1 MKISLKSRAV
11 FAATTVIGIFV
22 ADLTISILNKFLMKL
37 SGRLDPRIVTLIGMF
52 VVLAL
57 FYVFVSNIQ
66 KISDWSVRIFV
77 RLGRRYI
84 GRSIGLYAALVLLAV
99 AVFSG
104 YYWAWFDRSFP
115 SELWG
120 MLCTRFEVFR
130 GMF

>member
-11 FAATTVIGIFV
+11 FAATTIIGILL
-22 ADLTISILNKFLMKL
+22 ADLTISILNKFIMKL
-37 SGRLDPRIVTLIGMF
+37 STSLDARIVTLIGIG

-120 MLCTRFEVFR
+120 MLCARFEVFR
-130 GMF
+130 GLF

>member
-11 FAATTVIGIFV
+11 FAATTIIGIFF
-22 ADLTISILNKFLMKL
+22 ADLTISILNKFIMKL
-37 SGRLDPRIVTLIGMF
+37 SNRLDPKIVTLIGMF

-77 RLGRRYI
+77 KLGRRYI
-84 GRSIGLYAALVLLAV
+84 GRSIGLYTVLAV
-99 AVFSG
+99 LALAVFSG

-120 MLCTRFEVFR
+120 MLCARFEIVR
-130 GMF
+130 GLF

>member
-1 MKISLKSRAV
+1 MKISLKSRAI

-22 ADLTISILNKFLMKL
+22 ADLTISILNKFIMKL
-37 SGRLDPRIVTLIGMF
+37 SDRFDPKIVTLIGMA

-77 RLGRRYI
+77 KLGRRYI
-84 GRSIGLYAALVLLAV
+84 GRSIGLYAAMLLLAL

-120 MLCTRFEVFR
+120 MLCTKVQVFR
-130 GMF
+130 GLF

>member
-1 MKISLKSRAV
+1 MKISLKSRVV
-11 FAATTVIGIFV
+11 FIATTVIGIFV
-22 ADLTISILNKFLMKL
+22 ADLAISIINKFIMKL
-37 SGRLDPRIVTLIGMF
+37 SDRFDPKIVTLIGMA

-77 RLGRRYI
+77 KLGRRYI
-84 GRSIGLYAALVLLAV
+84 GRSIGLYAAMLLLAL

-130 GMF
+130 GLF

>member
-11 FAATTVIGIFV
+11 FVATTVIGIFV
-22 ADLTISILNKFLMKL
+22 ADLTISILNKFIMRL
-37 SGRLDPRIVTLIGMF
+37 SDRFDPRIVTLIGMA

-77 RLGRRYI
+77 KLGRRYI
-84 GRSIGLYAALVLLAV
+84 GRSIGLYAAIVLLAL

-120 MLCTRFEVFR
+120 MLCARFGVFR
-130 GMF
+130 GLF